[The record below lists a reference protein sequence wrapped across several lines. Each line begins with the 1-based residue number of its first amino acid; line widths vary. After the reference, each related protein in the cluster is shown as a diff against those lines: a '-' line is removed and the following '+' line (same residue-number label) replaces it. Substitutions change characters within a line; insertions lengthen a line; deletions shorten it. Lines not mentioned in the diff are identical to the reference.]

1 MVEWF
6 GHENWGVPTGG
17 VRDLYM
23 HVQLSF
29 CPSDTYTG
37 QLGSSWAQVPKKRCG
52 VFVVDDDVVVV
63 VVVVVVDDDVVVIVG
78 GDDVIVG
85 GDDIVDVDD
94 SVVVADDDD
103 DDDVVVV
110 VVEEVPLAEFM

>member
-1 MVEWF
+1 MEWF

-17 VRDLYM
+17 VGDLYM

-52 VFVVDDDVVVV
+52 VFVVDDDDVV

-103 DDDVVVV
+103 DDVVVV